1 VPSNAY
7 RDNETNPTGWH
18 LDKKVPIGMIVAI
31 IVQCVAFTMYMGRQD
46 TRLTVLEQSR
56 LDGHAAQAERDQRQD
71 DQNKASLD
79 LLRQQLQN
87 MDAKLDRI
95 IERGSK

>member
-1 VPSNAY
+1 VPPNNH
-7 RDNETNPTGWH
+7 RDDEASPSGWH
-18 LDKKVPIGMIVAI
+18 LDKKVPIGMIFAI
-31 IVQCVAFTMYMGRQD
+31 IIQCVAFTMYMGRQD

-56 LDGHAAQAERDQRQD
+56 VDGRAAQAERDQRQD
-71 DQNKASLD
+71 DQNKAALD

-95 IERGSK
+95 IERGGR

>member
-1 VPSNAY
+1 MPPNNR
-7 RDNETNPTGWH
+7 RDDETSPPGWH
-18 LDKKVPIGMIVAI
+18 LDKKVPIGMIFAI
-31 IVQCVAFTMYMGRQD
+31 IIQCVAFTMYMGRQD

-56 LDGHAAQAERDQRQD
+56 LDGHVAQAERDQRQD
-71 DQNKASLD
+71 DTNKASLD

-87 MDAKLDRI
+87 MDGKLDRI